1 MKKSVKIFFEVLLF
15 ILCIGLVYLIV
26 KSVMKPVEFKKQQ
39 QYRES
44 VAIQRLKDI
53 RTLQVAYKSENGK
66 FVSTVDSLADFYN
79 NGKMEI
85 VMQIGSMDDSLA
97 VAHTDKIKKASR
109 KKLTGEDLL
118 KLYEAGDKNL
128 VFNVATKIPVKDTL
142 FLHRDDFVVDSLK
155 QFYENGNMEIVMQI
169 GSMDDSLAVAN
180 TEAIKKANRNLK
192 GDQLTAKLQEAYAAG
207 QNVVYSTTTKIPVRD
222 TLFNGRQDFCIDSI
236 KYIPFSGKPIEMESA
251 IRMVSGVPVPLFEAR
266 IPWKILLVGMDNQL
280 RINLDAEMRDLNRYE
295 GLQVGSV
302 TAPNNNAGNWE

>member
-1 MKKSVKIFFEVLLF
+1 MNKVTKIVVEVILLAA
-15 ILCIGLVYLIV
+15 IGGLVYWLYSNIMAPV
-26 KSVMKPVEFKKQQ
+26 KFNKERDIRK
-39 QYRES
+39 E
-44 VAIQRLKDI
+44 VAVQRLKDI
-53 RTLQVAYKSENGK
+53 RTLQVAYKSVTGK
-66 FVSTVDSLADFYN
+66 FNSS
-79 NGKMEI
+79 I
-85 VMQIGSMDDSLA
+85 
-97 VAHTDKIKKASR
+97 
-109 KKLTGEDLL
+109 
-118 KLYEAGDKNL
+118 
-128 VFNVATKIPVKDTL
+128 
-142 FLHRDDFVVDSLK
+142 DSLK
-155 QFYENGNMEIVMQI
+155 QFYENGEMEIVMQI

-222 TLFNGRQDFCIDSI
+222 TLFNGRQDFCIDSL

-280 RINLDAEMRDLNRYE
+280 RVNLDAEMRDLNRYE